1 MRNVI
6 LGVFAIGVLC
16 GFGISPKSIRK
27 IQNESRLE
35 IVTKE
40 ERISEQIVAI
50 KSMLKSN
57 PKFNNEI
64 VFLLDMKIMSGKNR
78 FFVYDLI
85 HDKII
90 DQGLVAHGLGSGMF
104 SDLKFS
110 NENNSYCT
118 SLGKYYIGKSYF
130 GEFGKAYKL
139 HGLES
144 TNSNAFSRNI
154 VLHQYDKVPYEE
166 QNAYI
171 CNSLGCP
178 MVNQVYYSR
187 IQKLIDNSKSNILL
201 DIYYWF
207 FFPLN
212 KFVFKFSDL
221 QIDSF
226 SDLICKFALQ

>member
-1 MRNVI
+1 MRDI
-6 LGVFAIGVLC
+6 IIGVFAIVILC
-16 GFGISPKSIRK
+16 GFGVGSKSLK
-27 IQNESRLE
+27 NLHNESRFE
-35 IVTKE
+35 VVTKE

-104 SDLKFS
+104 SELKFS
-110 NENNSYCT
+110 DENNSHCT

-139 HGLES
+139 HGLEA
-144 TNSNAFSRNI
+144 TNNNAFLRNI
-154 VLHQYDKVPYEE
+154 VLHKYNKVPYEE
-166 QNAYI
+166 QKTYI

-178 MVNQVYYSR
+178 MVNEIYYSR
-187 IQKLIDNSKSNILL
+187 IQKFIDNSKSNIIL
-201 DIYYWF
+201 DIYY
-207 FFPLN
+207 
-212 KFVFKFSDL
+212 
-221 QIDSF
+221 
-226 SDLICKFALQ
+226 